1 MAMPG
6 IPFSIVSGIAVLW
19 GALEWVCIHTFRLH
33 VSGFENSCL
42 AMKHLVT
49 LLAVSLLFARATAQ
63 TTDTTVLHQEL
74 DSLHTLGSKLFNNNK
89 ISDAG
94 LVYSRMAELSKQ
106 HLGTHNKY
114 YWKARRSQGICA
126 ARTGKFDQSETYLSE
141 ARDLAVSI
149 FGEGSPEHAESL
161 FLLGQIVLDQ
171 KRFDVA
177 EQLLTSCLELIERG
191 SELNGKIL
199 NSLVILNIQIGRLE
213 TAESHGQ
220 EALAIYLKLGGKESV
235 TYMNAL
241 TNMATL
247 FKQMA
252 EFEKAEKM
260 YLESL
265 ELRAKALGTKHPDYA
280 QSLQNLAALYA
291 DMGRFAEAEPLYLDA
306 KGIILEQ
313 FGPNH
318 PKYAITLANL
328 GNVYMQTGRDDA
340 AEVLYR
346 EVLDIRKKTFGPD
359 NPQYA
364 ATLTM
369 LGQLYAKAG
378 RFADSEA
385 MLTEALRIY
394 ELESDPQKRHFR
406 YPHLVYALGDTYR
419 QQGKTAEAE
428 PLLRQAKEFGEKMLG
443 TDHADYLGFTL
454 SLADFYARTGDTAQ
468 ATRLFQEGLQCRD
481 RFFQKAERYFSENDL
496 LALHAFHHSEQ
507 DKLYTYLHRYPAG
520 SGLRTQAFDFAL
532 HYKNALLENRLKW
545 KKAVQAADP
554 DTRNAY
560 LNWLS
565 LHRRIAGEYAK
576 PSAHRTT
583 LTTLEEQA
591 NALEKTVTEQLGLLP
606 SSENRPDWQAVKKR
620 LRPGEAAIEFVAYQR
635 TETGF
640 PAKKTPFC
648 SALILRPEW
657 EQPLYVPLFST
668 QELGTLRATRHLY
681 AFSPENAQPN
691 LHTLVWKPLSQH
703 LNGVRTIY
711 YAPAGLLHRINLSAV
726 PVSDSETIGDRFVL
740 HNLGSTRQMVAAVQQ
755 GGFSGMDATL
765 FGGVDY
771 ASAQTGVGSLPTE
784 QEHIAKQ
791 GPSLGQGFRSLRG
804 DDWPYLEWTL
814 REAEATKNIWE
825 RAGGRAQVFAG
836 EYATEAAVKQLGQ
849 SGRSPRVLHLATHGY
864 FFPDPDSSAA
874 TGFEASQ
881 HPLMRSGLI
890 MAGANAAW
898 KGNAL
903 PGGQEDGILTAY
915 EISQLD
921 LSGTELVVLS
931 ACETGLGDLVGNEG
945 VFGLQ
950 RAFKL
955 AGAKYVLMSL
965 WNVSDQS
972 TYEFMTAFYREWLE
986 RKSDIPTAYQ
996 NAQLQ
1001 LRKQYNLPFNPALW
1015 AGFVLVN

>member
-1 MAMPG
+1 
-6 IPFSIVSGIAVLW
+6 
-19 GALEWVCIHTFRLH
+19 
-33 VSGFENSCL
+33 
-42 AMKHLVT
+42 MKHLVT
-49 LLAVSLLFARATAQ
+49 LLAAFLLLARAAAQ
-63 TTDTTVLHQEL
+63 TTDTTALHQEL
-74 DSLHTLGSKLFNNNK
+74 DSLRTLGLQFLSNSKM
-89 ISDAG
+89 SDAG
-94 LVYSRMAELSKQ
+94 LVYNRMAELSRQ

-114 YWKARRSQGICA
+114 YWKAVHGQGICA
-126 ARTGKFDQSETYLSE
+126 VRAGKFDQSEPYFSE

-161 FLLGQIVLDQ
+161 YRLGLLELER
-171 KRFDVA
+171 KRFDAA
-177 EQLLTSCLELIERG
+177 EKQFMSCLKFAEKG
-191 SELNGKIL
+191 SELNGGIL
-199 NSLVILNIQIGRLE
+199 NSLVIMYIQTGRLE
-213 TAESHGQ
+213 AAEAPGQ
-220 EALAIYLKLGGKESV
+220 EALAIYIKLRGKESV

-247 FKQMA
+247 YKQMA

-260 YLESL
+260 YLESR
-265 ELRAKALGTKHPDYA
+265 ELRAKVLGTKHPDYA

-313 FGPNH
+313 LGPNH
-318 PKYAITLANL
+318 PKYAITLGNL
-328 GNVYMQTGRDDA
+328 GNVYLQTGRNDA
-340 AEVLYR
+340 AEALFR

-364 ATLTM
+364 VTLTI
-369 LGQLYAKAG
+369 LGKLYTNAG
-378 RFADSEA
+378 RFADAEA
-385 MLTEALRIY
+385 VLTEALRIY
-394 ELESDPQKRHFR
+394 ELESDPQKRHIR
-406 YPHLVYALGDTYR
+406 YPNTVYELGDTYW

-428 PLLRQAKEFGEKMLG
+428 PLLRQAKELGEKMLG
-443 TDHADYLGFTL
+443 TDHADYLTFIL
-454 SLADFYARTGDTAQ
+454 SLADFYAQTGDTAQ
-468 ATRLFQEGLQCRD
+468 ATRFFREGLEFRD

-496 LALHAFHHSEQ
+496 LALHAFRHSEQ
-507 DKLYTYLHRYPAG
+507 DKLYTYVHRYPAG
-520 SGLRTQAFDFAL
+520 SGLLTQAFDFSL
-532 HYKNALLENRLKW
+532 HYKNALLENRIKW

-554 DTRNAY
+554 DTRNVY
-560 LNWLS
+560 LDWLS

-576 PSAHRTT
+576 PLAYRTT
-583 LTTLEEQA
+583 LATLEEQA
-591 NALEKTVTEQLGLLP
+591 NALEKTVTERLGHLP
-606 SSENRPDWQAVKKR
+606 ASETRPDWQEVRKW

-635 TETGF
+635 TGTGF
-640 PAKKTPFC
+640 PATKTPMC

-657 EQPLYVPLFST
+657 ERPLFVPLFST
-668 QELGTLRATRHLY
+668 QELGPLRATRHLY

-691 LHTLVWKPLSQH
+691 LHTLVWKLLSQH

-726 PVSDSETIGDRFVL
+726 PVSGSETIGDRFVL
-740 HNLGSTRQMVAAVQQ
+740 HNLGSTRQVAAPVQQ
-755 GGFSGMDATL
+755 GGFAGMDAAL

-771 ASAQTGVGSLPTE
+771 APAETGVGSLPTE
-784 QEHIAKQ
+784 QGHSEKQ
-791 GPSLGQGFRSLRG
+791 GLSLGQAFRSLRG

-814 REAEATKNIWE
+814 REAETTKSIWE
-825 RAGGRAQVFAG
+825 RAGGQAQVFAG
-836 EYATEAAVKQLGQ
+836 QDATETALKQLGQ

-874 TGFEASQ
+874 NGFQASQ

-921 LSGTELVVLS
+921 LSETELVVLS

-965 WNVSDQS
+965 WNVTDQS

-986 RKSDIPTAYQ
+986 RGKDIPTAYQ
-996 NAQLQ
+996 SAQKQ
-1001 LRKQYNLPFNPALW
+1001 MRKMFDKPFNPSVW
-1015 AGFVLVN
+1015 AGFVLIQ